1 MVGRGGDETTGE
13 SSSVRPSIFLDKYLI
28 HKNIN
33 IIMDRRSHRLP
44 SHVMD
49 LDEGG
54 VGGLTSAIS
63 AMSVDK
69 EQPSRSSQVAPPVL
83 SMPPPQPPQQQQQPQ
98 PQQSSQY
105 TDEEIQHLASLELT
119 LLSTLSPEMQMAY
132 DELEYDQRLQAL
144 DMILRQHHQ
153 PPSSDDDD
161 EEEHLRLQH
170 QHQQHQQLQL
180 QQQQV
185 RMPEEHFL
193 TIAING
199 KFCLHII
206 CRRHFLF

>member
-1 MVGRGGDETTGE
+1 
-13 SSSVRPSIFLDKYLI
+13 
-28 HKNIN
+28 
-33 IIMDRRSHRLP
+33 
-44 SHVMD
+44 MD

-69 EQPSRSSQVAPPVL
+69 EQSPRSSRSSHVAPPVL
-83 SMPPPQPPQQQQQPQ
+83 NMPPPQPQQPPQQQP
-98 PQQSSQY
+98 PQQSSSQY

-144 DMILRQHHQ
+144 DMILRQHQ

-161 EEEHLRLQH
+161 EEHLRLQH
-170 QHQQHQQLQL
+170 QQHQHQHHQS
-180 QQQQV
+180 QQQV

-199 KFCLHII
+199 KFFVLYYIS
-206 CRRHFLF
+206 